1 VRSKFKEAIVMKIK
15 ILETE
20 TTKNDEIV
28 RTLIGSSWNT
38 DKIYPTH
45 VIIDCCGGI
54 KLENGEFEV
63 IQK

>member
-1 VRSKFKEAIVMKIK
+1 MKIK